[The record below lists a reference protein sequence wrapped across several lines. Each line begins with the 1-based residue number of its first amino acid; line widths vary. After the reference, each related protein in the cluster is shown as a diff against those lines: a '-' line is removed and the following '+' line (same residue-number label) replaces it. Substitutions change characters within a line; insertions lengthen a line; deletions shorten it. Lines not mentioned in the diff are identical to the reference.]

1 MAPQTQA
8 RLRRLQNS
16 VTAETDVSQPDRQ
29 SSDDSTDKDRV
40 QRMADEMREKAKARR
55 EKRRADITNAHK
67 VSVKKLHSSFDAE
80 LDGISKR
87 LDKAHRERIE
97 KLCNLIQ
104 RRTAVEADLL
114 ASCKRI
120 EDAYELAKRLL
131 ENAISCRL
139 RDLGRLRDV
148 NDMQAANVA
157 LENRLSEQQLFKQ
170 RQ

>member
-40 QRMADEMREKAKARR
+40 QRMADEMREKVCNVANSGKMKWQRLSRPQAKARR

-87 LDKAHRERIE
+87 LLVAKSMF
-97 KLCNLIQ
+97 Q
-104 RRTAVEADLL
+104 AVV
-114 ASCKRI
+114 
-120 EDAYELAKRLL
+120 
-131 ENAISCRL
+131 NAPQ
-139 RDLGRLRDV
+139 G
-148 NDMQAANVA
+148 
-157 LENRLSEQQLFKQ
+157 
-170 RQ
+170 